1 MSIKKTVDIRGMHC
15 ASCALNIEHQ
25 LKKLKGVKNAV
36 VNYASEKATVESDI
50 DINDTDINAAVS
62 AAGDYSVIQKVSPSN
77 PHSGHDMGEMSG
89 HDHAAMLKAADLKI
103 LRSKVVTGFIA
114 SAVIMLMMF
123 DRFIPALM
131 ALGKP
136 MMFAIQL
143 IIATPIQFW
152 LGRQFYRGT
161 WSGLK
166 HFSANMD
173 TLVAVG
179 TSAAYGYS
187 VIATLFPSFFASA
200 GLEVNVYYD
209 AAVVIL
215 TLILFGKYLE
225 AKAKGKASEA
235 IKKLAGLAAKTAHVI
250 KDGQEVETPIEH
262 VIVGDILVVRPGEK
276 IPVDGVMTE
285 GESAID
291 EAMISG
297 ESLPVDKKVGDTVIG
312 ATINK
317 SGMFKFRATKI
328 GADTALAHIIKLVED
343 AQGSKAP
350 IQKLADV
357 ISGYFVPTVI
367 GISIITLITWLAL
380 GQPFALAFFAFV
392 AVLIVACP
400 CALGLAT
407 PTAIIVGTGRGAE
420 HGILIRDAESLE
432 RTGEATAIILDKTGT
447 ITEGAPKVT
456 DIVGVDEVEFLRL
469 VASAEIGSEHPLG
482 QAVVAYAQGRGVP
495 LAEPKS
501 FSAVSGFGLR
511 AIVDNKTVVAGKR
524 AFLHDLNI
532 DVNEYDQ
539 RAKDLA
545 AQAKTVIYVAVDNK
559 MVGLVALADTVKT
572 GSVQAISEL
581 KKMGLAVIMIT
592 GDNIQTANAI
602 ASQVG
607 ITEIKAEVL
616 PQFKSQA
623 VTDLQKRGRKVIMVG
638 DGINDAPALAAADIG
653 MAIGSGTDVAMEA
666 ADITLVSG
674 DLRKIVAA
682 IKLSRKTMSTIRWN
696 LFWAF
701 GYNILGIPVAAGVLY
716 PAFGILLHPI
726 LASGMMAFSS
736 VFVVTNSLRLKK
748 AKIN

>member
-25 LKKLKGVKNAV
+25 LKKITGVTNAV
-36 VNYASEKATVESDI
+36 VNYASEKATVESDA
-50 DINDTDINAAVS
+50 DIADDAINKAVS
-62 AAGDYSVIQKVSPSN
+62 SAGDYEVIEKMPD
-77 PHSGHDMGEMSG
+77 HSGHKMSDMSG
-89 HDHAAMLKAADLKI
+89 HDHVAMLKAADLKI
-103 LRSKVVTGFIA
+103 LRHNVVAGTIA
-114 SAVIMLMMF
+114 SVAIMLLMLE
-123 DRFIPALM
+123 RFIPILM
-131 ALGKP
+131 SLGQP
-136 MMFAIQL
+136 VMFALQL

-152 LGRQFYRGT
+152 LGRQFYRGAQ
-161 WSGLK
+161 SGLK
-166 HFSANMD
+166 RWSANMD

-179 TSAAYGYS
+179 TTAAYGYS

-215 TLILFGKYLE
+215 TLIIFGKYLE
-225 AKAKGKASEA
+225 ATAKGKASEA

-250 KDGQEVETPIEH
+250 KAGQEVETPIDQ
-262 VIVGDILVVRPGEK
+262 VVVSDIIVVRPGEK
-276 IPVDGVMTE
+276 IPVDGVIVD

-291 EAMISG
+291 ESMISG
-297 ESLPVDKKVGDTVIG
+297 ESLPVDKKPGDAVIG

-317 SGMFKFRATKI
+317 SGMFKLRATKI
-328 GADTALAHIIKLVED
+328 GADTALAHIIKMVED

-350 IQKLADV
+350 IQKLADI
-357 ISGYFVPTVI
+357 ISGYFVPIVI
-367 GISIITLITWLAL
+367 VISMVTLAVWLVV

-456 DIVGVDEVEFLRL
+456 DVVTDNANDFLHFVG
-469 VASAEIGSEHPLG
+469 SAEIGSEHPLG
-482 QAVVAYAQGRGVP
+482 QAIVAYAKEKNVA
-495 LAEPKS
+495 LVEPKN
-501 FSAVSGFGLR
+501 FSVISGFGLK
-511 AIVDNKTVVAGKR
+511 AIVDGKTVAVGKR
-524 AFLHDLNI
+524 AFLHDLKI
-532 DVNEYDQ
+532 DVNQYDQ

-545 AQAKTVIYVAVDNK
+545 AQAKTVIYAAVDDK
-559 MVGLVALADTVKT
+559 IIGVLALADTLKA
-572 GSVQAISEL
+572 GSVQAIAEL
-581 KKMGLAVIMIT
+581 KAMGLKVIMIT

-607 ITEIKAEVL
+607 ITEVRAEVL
-616 PQFKSQA
+616 PQYKSRA
-623 VTDLQKRGRKVIMVG
+623 VTELQRQGQKVIMVG

-674 DLRKIVAA
+674 DLRKIVSA
-682 IKLSRKTMSTIRWN
+682 IKLSRKTMSTIKWN

-716 PAFGILLHPI
+716 PFFGILLHPI
-726 LASGMMAFSS
+726 LASAMMAFSS

-748 AKIN
+748 TKIN